1 MKDID
6 SKIREIEVIRKEI
19 ENFEVNPDDYEQD
32 FDESLDRDYGEFM
45 SYSASYILKQIDP
58 IAYRCGLLDYVDG
71 LDVTPPDEWDTE
83 LSELLQELDYLID
96 DKIEELNSLIKDWEQ
111 ELEYLEDGDYREEL
125 EQNIRNAQDGLKEL
139 EEIRKE
145 HL

>member
-32 FDESLDRDYGEFM
+32 FDESLDRGYGEFM